1 MPQCGVA
8 ATNEEERGGTTEDMK
23 HTEKICLLSVLC
35 IRPLYSSSVF
45 VLCIRPLYPLE
56 PDSSGF
62 PPKAVLG
69 PAFTPG
75 LAKCNNIPTLCP
87 SSAIR

>member
-1 MPQCGVA
+1 M
-8 ATNEEERGGTTEDMK
+8 
-23 HTEKICLLSVLC
+23 
-35 IRPLYSSSVF
+35 
-45 VLCIRPLYPLE
+45 E

-75 LAKCNNIPTLCP
+75 RTAGYPHY
-87 SSAIR
+87 

>member
-1 MPQCGVA
+1 M
-8 ATNEEERGGTTEDMK
+8 
-23 HTEKICLLSVLC
+23 VLN
-35 IRPLYSSSVF
+35 I
-45 VLCIRPLYPLE
+45 E

-75 LAKCNNIPTLCP
+75 WSDGNPNVLSTRFIGFP
-87 SSAIR
+87 